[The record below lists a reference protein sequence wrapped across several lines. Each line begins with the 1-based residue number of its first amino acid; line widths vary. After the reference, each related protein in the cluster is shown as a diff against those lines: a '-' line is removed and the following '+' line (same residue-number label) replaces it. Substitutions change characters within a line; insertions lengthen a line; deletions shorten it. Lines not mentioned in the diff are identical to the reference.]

1 MAQARGGSARVGIG
15 QDRGDDRYARAAG
28 SEHRVKVVGGDAT
41 DGQHR
46 NLDLV
51 DDGLELGQAAW
62 RHAWMGSGR
71 KDMAE
76 REVLRALLGCL
87 GCLV

>member
-1 MAQARGGSARVGIG
+1 MPAWLFCSRLATSGVEGS
-15 QDRGDDRYARAAG
+15 
-28 SEHRVKVVGGDAT
+28 HRVKVVGGDAT
-41 DGQHR
+41 DGQNR

-71 KDMAE
+71 KDVAE